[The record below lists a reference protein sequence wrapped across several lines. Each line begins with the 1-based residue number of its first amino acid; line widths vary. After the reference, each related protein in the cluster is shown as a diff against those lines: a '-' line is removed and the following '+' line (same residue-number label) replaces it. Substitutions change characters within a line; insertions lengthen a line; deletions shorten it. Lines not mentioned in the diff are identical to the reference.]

1 MDNVADQVYRVLFPI
16 LLSILT
22 FFVGVIGTLFTI
34 LWKNNEKKQSEQDAA
49 IKELQDA
56 IVELPE
62 KYALKEDFTRIVTQ
76 IQKEVKDIS
85 DKIICLNN
93 NVIGAINELSVK
105 IAKLPGG
112 EDS

>member
-1 MDNVADQVYRVLFPI
+1 LDNSADQVYRVLFPI
-16 LLSILT
+16 LLSVVA
-22 FFVGVIGTLFTI
+22 FFVGMAGTLFAV

-105 IAKLPGG
+105 IAKLSGG
-112 EDS
+112 DDT